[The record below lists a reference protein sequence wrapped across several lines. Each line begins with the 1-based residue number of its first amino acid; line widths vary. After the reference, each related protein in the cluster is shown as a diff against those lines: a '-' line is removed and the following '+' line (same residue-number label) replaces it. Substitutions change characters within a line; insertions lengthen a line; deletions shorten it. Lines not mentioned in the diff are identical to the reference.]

1 MRLKPWPND
10 NLRSYPPSL
19 NLDAGKEA
27 MIHLHAGSYVKKTDS
42 VFFFSDWSRNNIYGL
57 LSSDKQSYFKET
69 CGQKL
74 ARKRALTKRVLR
86 GRVCFCFS

>member
-42 VFFFSDWSRNNIYGL
+42 VFFFSLIGR
-57 LSSDKQSYFKET
+57 ET
-69 CGQKL
+69 IFMVCCPLISNHISKRL
-74 ARKRALTKRVLR
+74 AVKSWPEN
-86 GRVCFCFS
+86 GR